1 MAAGGPQILVFT
13 LLFMKSHK
21 LTTLLLAGSLLVATG
36 CQKDLLDKTNPNGPS
51 TAQFWKTSDDAV
63 KGVYACYS
71 GLQQYAVYGHS
82 WQFMAARSDESY
94 SQSPF
99 VELAN
104 FTRFITPDNNFFIS
118 SFAWNDYY
126 RTIFRTNQAL
136 TNIPAITMDA
146 GLKARLL
153 AEARFIRAISYFD
166 LAYFFGRVPLVTT
179 ESTVGLR
186 AKQGTQAEVEAQV
199 IADLLAAIPDLPLA
213 RAYSGPDRGRAS
225 KGAAQTLL
233 ARVYMH
239 QKKYSEAS
247 ALFTT
252 IIGSNQYALT
262 DSYLD
267 NFTEANENNSE
278 SIFEIQYTASVL
290 DVGQGQD
297 NASASEAYDRP
308 NFFGPPGVTYA
319 DVQPRR
325 WLLTAYTDS
334 TVNFASGSTT
344 KHLIDPRRDIS
355 IISVLN
361 PDRFYGKTFTEW
373 GWNPNQQYWRKYL
386 NDRTRTTA
394 ENFTSGINYRL
405 MRYAD
410 VLLMQAEALTELGQS
425 AAALPLVNL
434 VRQRP
439 SVNLAPLTG
448 TYAQDGLRQLIR
460 TERAREFAGEGT
472 RWYDIL
478 RWGLMDTQAG
488 IDELKARDTDF
499 TNFRLGV
506 SKLLPI
512 PQRDIDIDP
521 GVTQNP
527 GY

>member
-1 MAAGGPQILVFT
+1 
-13 LLFMKSHK
+13 MKSHK
-21 LTTLLLAGSLLVATG
+21 IATLLLAGSLLVATG

-51 TAQFWKTSDDAV
+51 TAQFWKSSDDAV

-82 WQFMAARSDESY
+82 WQFMVARSDESF
-94 SQSPF
+94 SQSPY

-104 FTRFITPDNNFFIS
+104 FTRFIQPDNNFFIS
-118 SFAWNDYY
+118 SYAWNDYY

-136 TNIPAITMDA
+136 ANIPGINMDA

-153 AEARFIRAISYFD
+153 AETRFIRAISYFD
-166 LAYFFGRVPLVTT
+166 LAYFFGRVPLVTVEPT
-179 ESTVGLR
+179 ATTR

-213 RAYSGPDRGRAS
+213 KSYTGADRGRAS
-225 KGAAQTLL
+225 KGAAQALL

-239 QKKYSEAS
+239 QKKYADAS
-247 ALFTT
+247 ALFKT
-252 IIGSNQYALT
+252 IIESNQYALV
-262 DSYLD
+262 DNYLD

-290 DVGQGQD
+290 EVGQGQD

-308 NFFGPPGVTYA
+308 NFFGPPGATFA

-325 WLLTAYTDS
+325 WLLDAYTDS
-334 TVNFASGSTT
+334 TLNFASGSTT

-355 IISVLN
+355 IISARN

-373 GWNPNQQYWRKYL
+373 AWDPSQQYWRKYL
-386 NDRTRTTA
+386 NDRTRTTP

-410 VLLMQAEALTELGQS
+410 ILLMQAEALTEQNQLS
-425 AAALPLVNL
+425 TALPLLNQ
-434 VRQRP
+434 VRTRP
-439 SVNLAPLTG
+439 SVNIAPLTG
-448 TYAQDGLRQLIR
+448 TYSQDALRQLIR
-460 TERAREFAGEGT
+460 AERAREFAGEGT

-478 RWGLMDTQAG
+478 RWGLLDDQAG
-488 IDELKARDTDF
+488 IDALKARDSDF
-499 TNFRLGV
+499 TNFRVGI

-512 PQRDIDIDP
+512 PQRDLDIDP